1 MKVQAA
7 GPRIPVRIRR
17 RHLPEAQLG
26 RLLRERHR
34 HGRRGRERG
43 WLPRG
48 DRVRQ
53 GLHRAGQALARFPVV
68 AEIARA
74 ARRPDVHRR
83 QGRRHGQLDRRG
95 VPEGQIP
102 ALHGAFSQREGEN
115 LFAHRA
121 PLAAT
126 SPIVAEP
133 SIAP

>member
-43 WLPRG
+43 RLPRG

-74 ARRPDVHRR
+74 ARRPEFTGDKAVDMVSSIAEVFPKAKYLRCTVHFLN
-83 QGRRHGQLDRRG
+83 GKGKSFC
-95 VPEGQIP
+95 P
-102 ALHGAFSQREGEN
+102 SC
-115 LFAHRA
+115 

-133 SIAP
+133 SIAL